1 MVQLIHLLSLCAD
14 ILHFHVSSKSKLLN
28 CFQFPDEPF
37 ASASPSVWVTS
48 SNSSSLFS
56 PKPFTLLSRV
66 VSCLQSDWST
76 GSRDNLS
83 VCWCLLFSA
92 HKKKIKAR
100 HKEQS
105 SLVYLNFSQ
114 VKPDL
119 RLTLKLINQW
129 NRYSAVTKGK
139 HGKRETA
146 RRWITYLRIRCEMSL
161 TINMSQCDFNCTQYS
176 YLQDFMTICQ
186 STSKHSQ
193 SNREQERN
201 SEKNPHFNTKESL
214 LSTTSHI
221 SFKCYN

>member
-1 MVQLIHLLSLCAD
+1 ML
-14 ILHFHVSSKSKLLN
+14 
-28 CFQFPDEPF
+28 
-37 ASASPSVWVTS
+37 
-48 SNSSSLFS
+48 
-56 PKPFTLLSRV
+56 V
-66 VSCLQSDWST
+66 VFCSQQED
-76 GSRDNLS
+76 
-83 VCWCLLFSA
+83 
-92 HKKKIKAR
+92 KAR

-114 VKPDL
+114 VKLDL

-139 HGKRETA
+139 QGKRETA

-161 TINMSQCDFNCTQYS
+161 TINIVESQCDLSCTQYS

-214 LSTTSHI
+214 FSTTSHI